1 MTNQRRQGPLTRYPA
16 VVQMGV
22 ARFGRTRRLGK
33 LDGHRNVEPLASR
46 PAPPKRCGLRIGG
59 MVGIV
64 ALGSVGLPA
73 LATPAP
79 TEVTS
84 AAVTPA
90 RLLSAR
96 ANDRRSVSGS
106 AVDPSLFVK
115 GSCVAFPPTVGDRHE
130 TVFLDAGH
138 GGLDPGG
145 IGVSESG
152 EAVDESEVNLPIE
165 LDAAALLRDDGYRV
179 VVSRTG
185 DSVVAKPG
193 PADVADG
200 AFTYQG
206 ELNDVAARDL
216 CANLGKAN
224 VLIGIYMDVGGSSAN
239 AGCLTGYDPDRTF
252 SAANLRLADLVQTD
266 VEAAMNAQGWGI
278 PNDGVQPDTELG
290 GPPPTAAAAAY
301 DHLVL
306 LGPAMTGYFDTP
318 SEMPGALIEPL
329 FITDPF
335 EGSIAASSQGQG
347 VIAGGIV
354 DAVNQYFSPSTSNT
368 TAAVRPLSES
378 SA

>member
-1 MTNQRRQGPLTRYPA
+1 VNSRWCRVHPIRQAAAAQGGAPPL
-16 VVQMGV
+16 
-22 ARFGRTRRLGK
+22 GRSWHLGK
-33 LDGHRNVEPLASR
+33 LDRNRNVEPFDSHSGR
-46 PAPPKRCGLRIGG
+46 PKRCGLRVGG
-59 MVGIV
+59 LVGIV
-64 ALGSVGLPA
+64 ALGTVGLPA
-73 LATPAP
+73 FVARAP
-79 TEVTS
+79 TDLITS
-84 AAVTPA
+84 AVTPV

-96 ANDRRSVSGS
+96 VNDRRPGSGA

-115 GSCVAFPPTVGDRHE
+115 GSCVAFPPTLGDRHE

-145 IGVSESG
+145 IGVTESG
-152 EAVDESEVNLPIE
+152 ETVDESDVNLPIE
-165 LDAAALLRDDGYRV
+165 LDAATLLRNDGYRV

-193 PADVADG
+193 SADVADG

-224 VLIGIYMDVGGSSAN
+224 VLIGIYMDVGGSSDN
-239 AGCLTGYDPDRTF
+239 AGCLTGYDADRTF
-252 SAANLRLADLVQTD
+252 SAANLRLANLIQTD
-266 VEAAMNAQGWGI
+266 VEAAMNAQGWDI
-278 PNDGVQPDTELG
+278 PNDGVQEDGELG
-290 GPPPTAAAAAY
+290 GPPATAAAAAY

-306 LGPAMTGYFDTP
+306 LGPAMAGYFDTP

-335 EGSIAASSQGQG
+335 EGSIAASAQGQS

-354 DAVNQYFSPSTSNT
+354 DAVSQYFSPSTPRTS
-368 TAAVRPLSES
+368 AAISSLSEPR
-378 SA
+378 A